1 MLTVY
6 DLYDLFID
14 GEMQQV
20 EIWSNKAETVVF
32 SGLLGDAIDTYGGEE
47 INSIDNLYKPSTS
60 ITINI
65 D

>member
-6 DLYDLFID
+6 DLYELFLD
-14 GEMQQV
+14 GEVQQV
-20 EIWSNKAETVVF
+20 DIWSNKAEAVVF
-32 SGLLGDAIDTYGGEE
+32 SGLLGEAIDEYGDEE
-47 INSIDNLYKPSTS
+47 INSIDNLYDPTTH

>member
-6 DLYDLFID
+6 DLYDLFLD
-14 GEMQQV
+14 GATQQV
-20 EIWSNKAETVVF
+20 EIWSNEAETVVF
-32 SGLLGDAIDTYGGEE
+32 SGLLGDAIDEFGGEMV
-47 INSIDNLYKPSTS
+47 NSIDNLYTPTIT

>member
-6 DLYDLFID
+6 DLYDLFLD
-14 GEMQQV
+14 GEVQQV
-20 EIWSNKAETVVF
+20 DIWSNKAEAVVF
-32 SGLLGDAIDTYGGEE
+32 SGLFGDAIDEYGDEE
-47 INSIDNLYKPSTS
+47 INSIDNMYDPTTR